1 MTQIVDL
8 MADVRWS
15 EADIVNRMEALI
27 RSTCSA
33 TEELILHRKMLGA
46 FAAIAGVLPAGT
58 GYALTS
64 DELTELG
71 TYALVCHDAQA
82 AGRQARLDA
91 ALLDRVLDHEL
102 GIAQLAT
109 DDADGQ
115 ALLDARVQAR
125 GPVDVQLVTLTD
137 PAVQEVPAP

>member
-15 EADIVNRMEALI
+15 EADIVNRMEGLI
-27 RSTCSA
+27 REQCSA
-33 TEELILHRKMLGA
+33 VEEQILTRKMLGA
-46 FAAIAGVLPAGT
+46 SIGAYSLTASEQAEIGAYAAVCAG
-58 GYALTS
+58 
-64 DELTELG
+64 
-71 TYALVCHDAQA
+71 AQA

-109 DDADGQ
+109 DDADGK